1 MYQPHTAAVFRH
13 HCDCSHPCQST
24 LTPCHRQRHQR
35 HTVPTD
41 PSIPA
46 TGAPPTRVCEPASH
60 REPQQAAARARAILR
75 LMLTLTGFH
84 IPPWT
89 VTCEIYAK
97 KQKFPLWK
105 NVQAARASLLAGPPP
120 FFSPLSSR
128 HPGHTQLFTGRTVR
142 KQNRAVPVLSKGTWP
157 AHSVHKDYDCPD
169 DINLVPARIS
179 LPF

>member
-13 HCDCSHPCQST
+13 HCDCSHSQST
-24 LTPCHRQRHQR
+24 PTPCHRQRHQR

-46 TGAPPTRVCEPASH
+46 TGGPPTRVCEPASH

-89 VTCEIYAK
+89 VTCEVYAK
-97 KQKFPLWK
+97 KQKFPRGK
-105 NVQAARASLLAGPPP
+105 NVQAARASLSTTVLQPSVFTSSWSHAAVHWQDSAEAKQSCACPVQRDPASSLCAQGP
-120 FFSPLSSR
+120 
-128 HPGHTQLFTGRTVR
+128 
-142 KQNRAVPVLSKGTWP
+142 
-157 AHSVHKDYDCPD
+157 
-169 DINLVPARIS
+169 
-179 LPF
+179 